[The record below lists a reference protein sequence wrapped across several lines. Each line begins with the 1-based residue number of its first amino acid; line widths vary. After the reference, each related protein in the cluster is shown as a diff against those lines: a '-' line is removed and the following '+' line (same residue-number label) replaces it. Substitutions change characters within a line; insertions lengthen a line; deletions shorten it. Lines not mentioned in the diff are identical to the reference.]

1 MSTAGGTVTV
11 QIPTDQPRRIEELEG
26 RLVPGLRPLAGLAYD
41 YRWSWHAG
49 GADLFAAVDPARWA
63 FVRENAVRFLTGLP
77 QQSQLAAERDAG
89 LVDRIR
95 RVAGEVAD
103 AVREP
108 AAPAPGLDGPVAF
121 FCAEYGIHASL
132 PTYAGGLGVLAG
144 DILKEASDRGVAM
157 VALGLLYRRGYFCQ
171 RVDASG
177 WQEEYWL
184 EHDPAEL
191 PLALV
196 LNGDGAP
203 LRLSVPLLQ
212 TEVSF
217 QVWLAAVGRV
227 PLLLLDAG
235 LPENDAVARW
245 TSGRLYDGNAEVRLA
260 QYGLLGAGGA
270 TTLAALGID
279 PAVIHLNEGHPAL
292 APLVL
297 AAAGARGAGMED
309 AVDAVRDRVVFTTH
323 TPLAAGN
330 ETYPPALFGRAF
342 AGVEARLGVKAG
354 YLERLA
360 GSADGGAGMSALA
373 MRLSGRRNAVSR
385 LHGATAREIWAPSF
399 PDSQIDH
406 VTNGAHLDTFL
417 AEPLARLFDR
427 HLDGRWR
434 RLPADPAAWEGVR
447 AIPNEELWAARCAA
461 RARLVRF
468 ASDRAVSDRLLR
480 GEDLAYARAAAGLD
494 PDALTLGFARRLAAY
509 KRLDLLVSDPGRLG
523 RILNGERPCQLLVA
537 GKAHP
542 RDEEGKRVLQRLYR
556 CRDQLGAGR
565 MVFLEDYDLAV
576 ARELVAGCDIWVN
589 LPRPPLEASGTSGM
603 KAAFNGALQLSVL
616 DGWWA
621 EAFTGRNGWGIESD
635 AGAEPAAAD
644 TADAARLYTIL
655 EDEAVP
661 LFYDRDEAG
670 VPHRWCELVKEAIT
684 SCAPAFTSTRMLRD
698 YLDRIYVGA
707 ARKPG
712 R

>member
-1 MSTAGGTVTV
+1 MDG
-11 QIPTDQPRRIEELEG
+11 
-26 RLVPGLRPLAGLAYD
+26 
-41 YRWSWHAG
+41 
-49 GADLFAAVDPARWA
+49 
-63 FVRENAVRFLTGLP
+63 
-77 QQSQLAAERDAG
+77 
-89 LVDRIR
+89 IR
-95 RVAGEVAD
+95 RLAGEVAD
-103 AVREP
+103 AVGEP

-121 FCAEYGIHASL
+121 FCAEYGVHVSL
-132 PTYAGGLGVLAG
+132 PVYSGGLGVLAG

-157 VALGLLYRRGYFCQ
+157 VAVGLLYRRGYFCQ
-171 RVDASG
+171 RVDVSG
-177 WQEEYWL
+177 WQQEYWL
-184 EHDPAEL
+184 EHDPEEL
-191 PLALV
+191 PLSRV
-196 LNGDGAP
+196 LGGDGAP
-203 LRLSVPLLQ
+203 LRLSLPLLGD
-212 TEVSF
+212 EVAF

-245 TSGRLYDGNAEVRLA
+245 TSGRLYEGSPEVRLA

-270 TTLAALGID
+270 KALAALGID

-297 AAAGARGAGMED
+297 AAARAGGAAPDD
-309 AVDAVRDRVVFTTH
+309 ALEAVRDRVVFTTH

-330 ETYPPALFGRAF
+330 ETYPPGLFQRAF
-342 AGVEARLGVKAG
+342 AGLEAELGVEPGRLG
-354 YLERLA
+354 RLA
-360 GSADGGAGMSALA
+360 ASADGGAGMSALA

-385 LHGATAREIWAPSF
+385 LHAATARDIWSPSF
-399 PDSQIDH
+399 PDLAIDH
-406 VTNGAHLDTFL
+406 VTNGAHIETFL

-427 HLDGRWR
+427 HLGER
-434 RLPADPAAWEGVR
+434 RRRTPADPSAWEGVH

-461 RARLVRF
+461 RGRLVRF
-468 ASDRAVSDRLLR
+468 AAAKVVSDRLLR
-480 GEDLAYARAAAGLD
+480 GEDLADARAAAGLD

-509 KRLDLLVSDPGRLG
+509 KRLDVLVSDPGRLG

-542 RDEEGKRVLQRLYR
+542 RDEEGKRVLQRLFA
-556 CRDQLGAGR
+556 CRREIGAGR
-565 MVFLEDYDLAV
+565 MVFLEDYDLAI
-576 ARELVAGCDIWVN
+576 ARELVAGCDVWIN

-635 AGAEPAAAD
+635 AGADRAAAD
-644 TADAARLYTIL
+644 AADAGRLYTIL

-670 VPHRWCELVKEAIT
+670 VPHRWCELVKESVT
-684 SCAPAFTSTRMLRD
+684 TCAPRFSSTRMLKD
-698 YLDRIYVGA
+698 YLDRMYVAPAG
-707 ARKPG
+707 G

>member
-1 MSTAGGTVTV
+1 VGAAVADRGDLEGA
-11 QIPTDQPRRIEELEG
+11 QALIIPTDQPRRVEELEG
-26 RLVPGLRPLAGLAYD
+26 RLVPALRPLAGLAYD
-41 YRWSWHAG
+41 YRWSWHAD

-63 FVRENAVRFLTGLP
+63 FVRENPVRFLTGLP
-77 QQSQLAAERDAG
+77 HDAQLAAERDAG
-89 LVDRIR
+89 LADRIR
-95 RVAGEVAD
+95 RMAGEVAD

-108 AAPAPGLDGPVAF
+108 AAPAAGLDGPVAF
-121 FCAEYGIHASL
+121 FCAEYGIHVSL

-144 DILKEASDRGVAM
+144 DILKEASDRGLAM
-157 VALGLLYRRGYFCQ
+157 VAVGLLYRRGYFCQ

-196 LNGDGAP
+196 LGGEGAP
-203 LRLSVPLLQ
+203 LRLTVPLLQ
-212 TEVSF
+212 TEVAF

-245 TSGRLYDGNAEVRLA
+245 TSGRLYDGNAEIRLA

-270 TTLAALGID
+270 QALAALGID

-297 AAAGARGAGMED
+297 GAA
-309 AVDAVRDRVVFTTH
+309 RDRVVFTTH

-330 ETYPPALFGRAF
+330 ETYPPELFRQAF
-342 AGVEARLGVKAG
+342 AGVEAGLGVEAG
-354 YLERLA
+354 HLERLA
-360 GSADGGAGMSALA
+360 ASADGGAGMSALA

-385 LHGATAREIWAPSF
+385 LHGETAREIWAPSF
-399 PDSQIDH
+399 PDAPIDH

-434 RLPADPAAWEGVR
+434 CVPADPAAWEGVR

-468 ASDRAVSDRLLR
+468 AAERAVSDRLLR

-509 KRLDLLVSDPGRLG
+509 KRLDLLVADPGRLA
-523 RILNGERPCQLLVA
+523 RILNGERPCQLVVA

-542 RDEEGKRVLQRLYR
+542 RDEEGKRVLQRLYG
-556 CRDQLGAGR
+556 CRDELGAGR

-621 EAFTGRNGWGIESD
+621 EAFTGTNGWGIESD
-635 AGAEPAAAD
+635 AGADPAVAGP
-644 TADAARLYTIL
+644 ADAGSLYRIL
-655 EDEAVP
+655 EEEAVP

-684 SCAPAFTSTRMLRD
+684 SCAPRFTATRMLQD
-698 YLDRIYVGA
+698 YVERMYAGA
-707 ARKPG
+707 GDLG

>member
-1 MSTAGGTVTV
+1 MGAALARRGDLEGPQALSQT
-11 QIPTDQPRRIEELEG
+11 IPSDQPRRIEELEG
-26 RLVPGLRPLAGLAYD
+26 RLVPGLRPLAGLSYN
-41 YRWSWHAG
+41 YRWSWQAG
-49 GADLFAAVDPARWA
+49 AADLFAALDGARWA
-63 FVRENAVRFLTGLP
+63 AVGENPVRFLTGL
-77 QQSQLAAERDAG
+77 QRQHQADAERDPG
-89 LVDRIR
+89 LLDRIE
-95 RVAGEVAD
+95 RVAGEVAE
-103 AVREP
+103 ALREP
-108 AAPAPGLDGPVAF
+108 APPAPGPDGPVAF
-121 FCAEYGIHASL
+121 FCAEYGVHVSL

-157 VALGLLYRRGYFCQ
+157 VAVGLFYRRGYFCQ

-177 WQEEYWL
+177 WQQEYWL

-196 LNGDGAP
+196 TGGDGAP
-203 LRLSVPLLQ
+203 LRLSVRLFGD
-212 TEVSF
+212 EVAF
-217 QVWLAAVGRV
+217 QVWLADVGRV

-270 TTLAALGID
+270 RTLAALGIE

-292 APLVL
+292 APIVL
-297 AAAGARGAGMED
+297 GAQ
-309 AVDAVRDRVVFTTH
+309 RDRVVFTTH

-330 ETYPPALFGRAF
+330 ETYAPELFGRAF
-342 AGVEARLGVKAG
+342 AGLEAELGAEAG
-354 YLERLA
+354 TLVRLA
-360 GSADGGAGMSALA
+360 ASAGGGAGMSALA
-373 MRLSGRRNAVSR
+373 MRLSGRQNAVSR

-399 PDSQIDH
+399 PDAAIDH
-406 VTNGAHLDTFL
+406 VTNGAHIATFL
-417 AEPLARLFDR
+417 AEPLAQLFDR

-434 RLPADPAAWEGVR
+434 RFASDPSAWEGVH

-461 RARLVRF
+461 RAQLVRV
-468 ASDRAVSDRLLR
+468 AAGRAVSDRLLR
-480 GEDLAYARAAAGLD
+480 GEDLDEARAAAGLD

-509 KRLDLLVSDPGRLG
+509 KRLDLLVSDPPRLG

-542 RDEEGKRVLQRLYR
+542 RDDEGKRVLQRVYA
-556 CRDQLGAGR
+556 CRREIGAGR
-565 MVFLEDYDLAV
+565 LIFLEDYDLAL
-576 ARELVAGCDIWVN
+576 ARELVAGCDIWIN

-621 EAFTGRNGWGIESD
+621 EAFTGENGWGIESD
-635 AGAEPAAAD
+635 AGADPAV
-644 TADAARLYTIL
+644 ADAADSARLYSIL
-655 EDEAVP
+655 EGEAVP

-670 VPHRWCELVKEAIT
+670 VPHRWCELVKEAIV
-684 SCAPAFTSTRMLRD
+684 SCAPRFTATRMLQD
-698 YLDRIYVGA
+698 YLDRIYV
-707 ARKPG
+707 
-712 R
+712 